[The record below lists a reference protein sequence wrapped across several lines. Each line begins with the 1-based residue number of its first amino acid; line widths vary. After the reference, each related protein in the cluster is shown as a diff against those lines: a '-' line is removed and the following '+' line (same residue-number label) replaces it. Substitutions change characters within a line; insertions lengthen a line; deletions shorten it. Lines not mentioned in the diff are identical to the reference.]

1 MRYALIKNGVVDNVI
16 LGDEDFVAHL
26 TAQGVYDHIE
36 ALDTPDEQ
44 KVGGPGW
51 LYDAAT
57 GVFTEPVR
65 EEPVVAAVEVWKITK
80 LAFKNRFPREKWIAA
95 RASTN
100 VALVDFFESFDL
112 ATFIDLKSTEVV
124 PAVSSLALEATPVEF
139 KLTQAEVDAVLTVAA
154 QEGEFATANIA
165 VV

>member
-36 ALDTPDEQ
+36 ALDTPEEQ

-57 GVFTEPVR
+57 GVFTEPAQ
-65 EEPVVAAVEVWKITK
+65 EAPVAVEVWQITK

-95 RASTN
+95 RASTEI
-100 VALVDFFESFDL
+100 ALVDFFESFDL
-112 ATFIDLKSTEVV
+112 ATFIDLKSAEVV
-124 PAVSSLALEATPVEF
+124 TAVSSLAQETTPVEF
-139 KLTQAEVDAVLTVAA
+139 KLTQAEVDAVLTVPA
-154 QEGEFATANIA
+154 QQGEFVTAG
-165 VV
+165 VVA

>member
-36 ALDTPDEQ
+36 ALDTAEEQ

-57 GVFTEPVR
+57 GVFTEPVQ
-65 EEPVVAAVEVWKITK
+65 EAPAPVEVWQITK

-95 RASTN
+95 RASTE

-112 ATFIDLKSTEVV
+112 ATFIDLKSAEVIA
-124 PAVSSLALEATPVEF
+124 AVSSLAQEATPVEF
-139 KLTQAEVDAVLTVAA
+139 KLTQAEVDAVLTVPA
-154 QEGEFATANIA
+154 QQGEFVTSN
-165 VV
+165 VVA